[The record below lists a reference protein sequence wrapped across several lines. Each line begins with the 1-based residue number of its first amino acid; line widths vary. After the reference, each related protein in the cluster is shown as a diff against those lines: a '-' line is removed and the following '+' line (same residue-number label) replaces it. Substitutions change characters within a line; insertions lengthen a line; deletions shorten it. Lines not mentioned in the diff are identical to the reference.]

1 MPFSIRER
9 EARRLLSCF
18 QQYISFR
25 VIELLLSSE
34 LII

>member
-1 MPFSIRER
+1 MPFSIRESKKT
-9 EARRLLSCF
+9 LSCF